1 MVTGEAAGDAVTIAR
16 ARPALAVGLHLVL
29 VSGAAA
35 LPPERVPSLVDARGR
50 FPDSPL
56 RAGLRYQF
64 SRRAREELRAEV
76 RAQLDRFRETGLA
89 LSHVDGHL
97 HLHVH
102 PVVIGI
108 LADAAGEYGIPA
120 VRLPREE
127 LGANLAFDRAGWAT
141 KTAWWAIFGMLRRH
155 ALPRLASAGVDV
167 ADRVYGL
174 LQTGRIDERY
184 LLGLIPRIRA
194 ERVELYAHPS
204 AAVDGDPADGPPG
217 SGAAELAALVSPR
230 VKASVEAHGFRL
242 TTPAGMRG
250 AAGARPSSA
259 AAR

>member
-1 MVTGEAAGDAVTIAR
+1 MVTGEAAGDAVALAR
-16 ARPALAVGLHLVL
+16 SRPALAVGLHLVL

-35 LPPERVPSLVDARGR
+35 LPRERIPSLVDARGR
-50 FPDSPL
+50 FPDSPV

-64 SRRAREELRAEV
+64 SRRARAELRAEI
-76 RAQLDRFRETGLA
+76 RAQLDRFRETGLP

-108 LADAAGEYGIPA
+108 LAEAAGEYAIPA

-127 LGANLAFDRAGWAT
+127 LGANLAFDRSAWAT
-141 KTAWWAIFGMLRRH
+141 KIAWTAIFGLLRRH
-155 ALPRLASAGVDV
+155 ASPRLAAAGIDV

-184 LLGLIPRIRA
+184 LLGLIPRIGA

-204 AAVDGDPADGPPG
+204 AELAGEPANGPPG
-217 SGAAELAALVSPR
+217 SGAAELAALVSAR

-250 AAGARPSSA
+250 DAGPRPSSA
-259 AAR
+259 AVR

>member
-1 MVTGEAAGDAVTIAR
+1 MVTGEAAGDAVALAR
-16 ARPALAVGLHLVL
+16 SRPGLAVGLHLVL
-29 VSGAAA
+29 VSGASA
-35 LPPERVPSLVDARGR
+35 LPPERIPSLVDARGR

-64 SRRAREELRAEV
+64 SRRARAELRAEI

-102 PVVIGI
+102 PVVIAL
-108 LADAAGEYGIPA
+108 LAEAAGEYGIPA

-127 LGANLAFDRAGWAT
+127 LGANLAFDRSAWAT
-141 KTAWWAIFGMLRRH
+141 KAAWTAIFGLLRRH
-155 ALPRLASAGVDV
+155 ASPRLSAAGIDV

-194 ERVELYAHPS
+194 SRVELYAHPS
-204 AAVDGDPADGPPG
+204 AELDGEPANGPAG

-242 TTPAGMRG
+242 TTPAGLRG
-250 AAGARPSSA
+250 AAGPLPSSA